1 MDDEF
6 DDYDDIEPELPE
18 PPPHPGLPQPQLS
31 LEDLENQIAELA
43 GHLNAANY
51 RWLTLIAEFDR
62 RNGWCDG
69 KLASCAHWLNFKVG
83 LNLGAAREKIRVAHA
98 LEELPKISASMARGE
113 LSYSK
118 VRALTRIASE
128 ATEDG
133 LLMIALHGT
142 AHHVERLVKYYRR
155 AEHAEEL
162 QREDRQAERCS
173 FNSWFDSDGSLVFH
187 GRMPALAGAAFL
199 KALDAAMEA
208 VPDME
213 PLSPSEFPFDWDEP
227 SEANE
232 ALRPYGERRADAL
245 AMIAESFLQHGPA
258 ASKSAADRY
267 QIVVHVDAMTLKA
280 GQDGRCELEHG
291 PTLPVETV
299 RRLSC
304 DASLVPVGE
313 NERGEPLS
321 VGRKTRTIPPALRR
335 VLNTRDE
342 GCRFPGC
349 TYHRYVDAHHV
360 EHWADGGE
368 TKLSNLITLCRAHH
382 RMVHRGEIVIKA
394 SADGGWEFLNQEG
407 RPYGS
412 GYRKDQPA
420 HEWSE
425 LLAVN
430 EANGIHIDSR
440 TAVTRWLGE
449 RMDYDMA
456 LFCLFN
462 QRDRHRERQDDVSA
476 ETWEEI

>member
-1 MDDEF
+1 MDNRAPNQ
-6 DDYDDIEPELPE
+6 PE
-18 PPPHPGLPQPQLS
+18 LS
-31 LEDLENQIAELA
+31 LEDLENQITELA

-69 KLASCAHWLNFKVG
+69 RLASCAHWLNFKVG

-98 LEELPKISASMARGE
+98 LEDLPKIASSMARGE
-113 LSYSK
+113 ISYSK
-118 VRALTRIASE
+118 VRALTRIASS

-142 AHHVERLVKYYRR
+142 AHHVERLVRYYRR

-162 QREDRQAERCS
+162 QREDRQAERCR
-173 FNSWFDSDGSLVFH
+173 FNCWHDTDGSLVFH
-187 GRMPALAGAAFL
+187 GRMPALAGAAFE
-199 KALDAAMEA
+199 KALDAALEA
-208 VPDME
+208 VPATE
-213 PLSPSEFPFDWDEP
+213 PPSPAKYPFDWEDPDVE
-227 SEANE
+227 SD
-232 ALRPYGERRADAL
+232 ALRPYSERRADAL

-258 ASKSAADRY
+258 SKTAADRY
-267 QIVVHVDAMTLKA
+267 QIVVHVDAATLKE
-280 GQDGRCELEHG
+280 GLDGRCELERG
-291 PTLPVETV
+291 PTLPVETA

-304 DASLVPVGE
+304 DASLVSMVE
-313 NERGEPLS
+313 NESGEPLS

-335 VLNTRDE
+335 ALNTRDE

-360 EHWADGGE
+360 KHWADGGE
-368 TKLSNLITLCRAHH
+368 TKLSNLIILCRAHH

-394 SADGGWEFLNQEG
+394 GASGGWEYFNAEG
-407 RPYGS
+407 RPYHN
-412 GYRKDQPA
+412 GYRQDPPA
-420 HEWSE
+420 HEWHE
-425 LLAVN
+425 IRRVN
-430 EANGIHIDSR
+430 EENGIYLNPR
-440 TAVTRWLGE
+440 TAVTHWLGE

-462 QRDRHRERQDDVSA
+462 QRDRHRMGLDKPPGDVSA
-476 ETWEEI
+476 ETRE

>member
-1 MDDEF
+1 MMDDC
-6 DDYDDIEPELPE
+6 DDIQPALSQSELSQ
-18 PPPHPGLPQPQLS
+18 PGLS
-31 LEDLENQIAELA
+31 LEDLENQITELA

-62 RNGWCDG
+62 RNGWHDG

-98 LEELPKISASMARGE
+98 LEELPKISECMARGE

-118 VRALTRIASE
+118 VRALTRIASS

-162 QREDRQAERCS
+162 QREDRQGERCR
-173 FNSWFDSDGSLVFH
+173 FNSWHDSDGSLVFH

-213 PLSPSEFPFDWDEP
+213 PLSPAEFPFDWDDPEP
-227 SEANE
+227 ESE
-232 ALRPYGERRADAL
+232 ALRPYGERCADAL
-245 AMIAESFLQHGPA
+245 AMIAESFLQRGPA
-258 ASKSAADRY
+258 SSKSAADRY
-267 QIVVHVDAMTLKA
+267 QIVVHVDAMTLKE

-291 PTLPVETV
+291 PTLPIETA

-304 DASLVPVGE
+304 DASLVPVVE
-313 NERGEPLS
+313 NENGELLS

-335 VLNTRDE
+335 ALNTRDE

-382 RMVHRGEIVIKA
+382 RMVHRGEIVIKV

-407 RPYGS
+407 RPYHS
-412 GYRKDQPA
+412 GYRNDPPA
-420 HEWSE
+420 HQW
-425 LLAVN
+425 N
-430 EANGIHIDSR
+430 EILSINEEKGIYIDSR

-462 QRDRHRERQDDVSA
+462 QRDRYRGRQEDVSA
-476 ETWEEI
+476 ETFDE